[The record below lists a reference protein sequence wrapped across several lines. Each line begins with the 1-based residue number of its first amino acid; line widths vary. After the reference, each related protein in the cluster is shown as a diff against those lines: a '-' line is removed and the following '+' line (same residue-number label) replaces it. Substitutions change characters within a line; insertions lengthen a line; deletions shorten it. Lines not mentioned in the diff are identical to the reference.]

1 MIRLKEKYNKQVIKA
16 LQEKFGFS
24 NVNQAPKIIKAV
36 INVGVGRNAKEQAFI
51 DNAEK
56 SLIKITGQR
65 PVRTKAKKSI
75 SAFKIR
81 QGMIV
86 GLKVTLRHDRMF
98 DFLEKLINVSFP
110 RIRDFRGI
118 SEKMID
124 RTGNLT
130 IGFKEHIAFPEIR
143 VDEIENIHGLEICI
157 STTAENREE
166 GLELFRQLGFPFKKE
181 DVK

>member
-157 STTAENREE
+157 STTAKNREE

>member
-16 LQEKFGFS
+16 LQEKFGFT

-81 QGMIV
+81 QGMVV

-157 STTAENREE
+157 STTAKNREE

-181 DVK
+181 N

>member
-1 MIRLKEKYNKQVIKA
+1 MMRLKEKYNKQVIKG
-16 LQEKFGFS
+16 LQDKFGFK
-24 NVNQAPKIIKAV
+24 NVNQVPKILKVVLNI
-36 INVGVGRNAKEQAFI
+36 GVGRNAKEAAFI

-56 SLIKITGQR
+56 SLLRIAGQK

-81 QGMIV
+81 EGMIV
-86 GLKVTLRHDRMF
+86 GLKATLRKDRMY

-118 SEKMID
+118 SDKQVD
-124 RTGNLT
+124 RLGNLT

-143 VDEIENIHGLEICI
+143 ADEIENIHGLEICI
-157 STTAENREE
+157 STTAKNRE
-166 GLELFRQLGFPFKKE
+166 
-181 DVK
+181 

>member
-1 MIRLKEKYNKQVIKA
+1 MRLKEKYNKQVIKA
-16 LQEKFGFS
+16 LTEKFGFT
-24 NVNQAPKIIKAV
+24 NVNQVPKIIKTV

-86 GLKVTLRHDRMF
+86 GLKVTLRQDRMF

-118 SEKMID
+118 SDKMID

-130 IGFKEHIAFPEIR
+130 IGIKEHIAFPEIR
-143 VDEIENIHGLEICI
+143 VDEIDNVHGLEICI
-157 STTAENREE
+157 STTAKNRQE
-166 GLELFRQLGFPFKKE
+166 GLELFKQLGFPFKK
-181 DVK
+181 DDNK

>member
-1 MIRLKEKYNKQVIKA
+1 MMRLKEKYNKQVIKA
-16 LQEKFGFS
+16 LQEKFGFT
-24 NVNQAPKIIKAV
+24 NVNQVPKIIKTV
-36 INVGVGRNAKEQAFI
+36 VNVGVGRFAKEQAFI

-81 QGMIV
+81 QGMVV
-86 GLKVTLRHDRMF
+86 GLKATLRHDRMF

-143 VDEIENIHGLEICI
+143 VDEIDNVHGLEICI
-157 STTAENREE
+157 STTARNKEE
-166 GLELFRQLGFPFKKE
+166 GLELFKQLGFPFKKE
-181 DVK
+181 DK

>member
-1 MIRLKEKYNKQVIKA
+1 MIRLKEKYKKDVVKA
-16 LQEKFGFS
+16 LKDKFGLK
-24 NVNQAPKIIKAV
+24 NINQVPKIIKTV
-36 INVGVGRNAKEQAFI
+36 INIGVGRNAKEQAFI
-51 DNAEK
+51 DNADK
-56 SLIKITGQR
+56 SLVKITGQK

-81 QGMIV
+81 QGMVV
-86 GLKVTLRHDRMF
+86 GLKVTLRHDRMY

-118 SEKMID
+118 SEKTID

-143 VDEIENIHGLEICI
+143 VDEVENIHGLEICI
-157 STTAENREE
+157 STTAKNREE

-181 DVK
+181 NQ

>member
-1 MIRLKEKYNKQVIKA
+1 MMRLKEKYNKQVIKA
-16 LQEKFGFS
+16 LTEKFGFT
-24 NVNQAPKIIKAV
+24 NVNQVPKIIKTV

-86 GLKVTLRHDRMF
+86 GLKVTLRQDRMF

-118 SEKMID
+118 SDKMID

-130 IGFKEHIAFPEIR
+130 IGIKEHIAFPEIR
-143 VDEIENIHGLEICI
+143 VDEIDNVHGLEICI
-157 STTAENREE
+157 STTAKNRQE
-166 GLELFRQLGFPFKKE
+166 GLELFKQLGFPFKK
-181 DVK
+181 DDNK

>member
-1 MIRLKEKYNKQVIKA
+1 MMRLKEKYNKQVIKA
-16 LQEKFGFS
+16 LKDKFGFK
-24 NVNQAPKIIKAV
+24 NVNQVPKIIKAV
-36 INVGVGRNAKEQAFI
+36 VNIGVGRNAKEQAFI

-65 PVRTKAKKSI
+65 PIRTKAKKSI

-118 SEKMID
+118 SEKIID
-124 RTGNLT
+124 RTGNMT

-143 VDEIENIHGLEICI
+143 ADEVDNIHGLEICI
-157 STTAENREE
+157 STTAKNREE

-181 DVK
+181 EK

>member
-1 MIRLKEKYNKQVIKA
+1 MMRLKEKYNKQVIKA

-75 SAFKIR
+75 STFKIR

-143 VDEIENIHGLEICI
+143 VDEIENVHGLEICI
-157 STTAENREE
+157 STTAKNRGE

-181 DVK
+181 EK